1 MTRTLE
7 QLETLV
13 RERICGVC
21 TDRTAGGECGL
32 EDPESCALFRLFPQ
46 VARAIQSTN
55 SDDIRD
61 YIQAIRGQVCSVC
74 AQQDFS
80 GVCESRKQVSCALDA
95 YLILVIG
102 VIEEA
107 TGKRFDRAPIAISP
121 NPAPGVWAIS
131 RS

>member
-1 MTRTLE
+1 MTRTLDELE
-7 QLETLV
+7 QLV

-21 TDRTAGGECGL
+21 TERTASGECGL
-32 EDPESCALFRLFPQ
+32 EDPGTCALFRLFPQ
-46 VARAIQSTN
+46 VARAIESTN

-74 AQQDFS
+74 TQQDAN
-80 GVCESRKQVSCALDA
+80 GVCESRKEVACALDA

-107 TGKRFDRAPIAISP
+107 TGKSFDRTNVAIPP
-121 NPAPGVWAIS
+121 NPARGVWVIS
-131 RS
+131 P

>member
-7 QLETLV
+7 ELETLV

-21 TDRTAGGECGL
+21 TERTAGGECGL
-32 EDPESCALFRLFPQ
+32 EDPGSCALFRLFPQ
-46 VARAIQSTN
+46 DARAIESTN

-61 YIQAIRGQVCSVC
+61 YIQAIRGRVCSVC
-74 AQQDFS
+74 TQQDS
-80 GVCESRKQVSCALDA
+80 DGVCLSRKEVACALDA

-107 TGKRFDRAPIAISP
+107 TGKSFDRSNVAIPP
-121 NPAPGVWAIS
+121 NPAPGAWVIS
-131 RS
+131 PS